1 LDKTEHARTII
12 MLKQFFKSKN
22 KLETA
27 SIGANAHIVSQLHAL
42 QIEKDILTKTI
53 ARLYQNESD
62 LTKIQKDR
70 LLLRYQHQ
78 LGIVITRIEKLE
90 TASKHPDLGPLGDGL
105 ITLMD
110 QKLSQLDQRLYE
122 LTSKIQVVQTQ
133 KDAQIKKNLKKSN
146 GIENKI
152 DDKSKPIFEKPI
164 EEFVNKGSKKFEITT
179 LTSLPKL
186 DPVKQS
192 KYDQMLSQLSSDVIT
207 PPPIKPKTKNE
218 TLEIREQNMIPVV
231 QDKPELAVEHIVK
244 PILNEMP
251 QPIIE
256 LPEETEIDDDEDDN
270 IEQIKSKILKTLSK
284 IEQAE
289 VD

>member
-1 LDKTEHARTII
+1 

-22 KLETA
+22 KLQTPT
-27 SIGANAHIVSQLHAL
+27 IGANIHIVSQLQSL

-53 ARLYQNESD
+53 ARLYQSESD

-78 LGIVITRIEKLE
+78 LGVIITRIEKLE
-90 TASKHPDLGPLGDGL
+90 NASKHPDLGPLGDGL

-122 LTSKIQVVQTQ
+122 LTSKIEVAQTQ
-133 KDAQIKKNLKKSN
+133 NNVQIKKNNKNSN
-146 GIENKI
+146 GIGNKEE
-152 DDKSKPIFEKPI
+152 KSKAVFEKPI

-207 PPPIKPKTKNE
+207 PPPMKPKMQESQKIE
-218 TLEIREQNMIPVV
+218 TPEIKEQSVIPVTK
-231 QDKPELAVEHIVK
+231 DEPEHVVK
-244 PILNEMP
+244 PVLNEMP
-251 QPIIE
+251 KPIVE
-256 LPEETEIDDDEDDN
+256 LPEEPEIDDEDDD

>member
-1 LDKTEHARTII
+1 

-22 KLETA
+22 KLQTPT
-27 SIGANAHIVSQLHAL
+27 IGANIHIVSQLQSL

-78 LGIVITRIEKLE
+78 LGVIITRIEKLE
-90 TASKHPDLGPLGDGL
+90 NASKHPDLGPLGDGL

-122 LTSKIQVVQTQ
+122 LTSKIEVAQTQ
-133 KDAQIKKNLKKSN
+133 NNVQIKKNNKNSN
-146 GIENKI
+146 GIENKEE
-152 DDKSKPIFEKPI
+152 KSKAVFEKPI
-164 EEFVNKGSKKFEITT
+164 VEFVNRSSKKFEITT

-207 PPPIKPKTKNE
+207 PPPMKPKMQESQKIE
-218 TLEIREQNMIPVV
+218 TPEIKEQSVIPVTK
-231 QDKPELAVEHIVK
+231 DEPEHVVK
-244 PILNEMP
+244 PVLNEMP
-251 QPIIE
+251 KPIIE
-256 LPEETEIDDDEDDN
+256 LPEESEIDDEDDD

>member
-1 LDKTEHARTII
+1 

-22 KLETA
+22 KLQTPT
-27 SIGANAHIVSQLHAL
+27 IGANIHIVSQLQSL

-53 ARLYQNESD
+53 ARLYQSESD

-78 LGIVITRIEKLE
+78 LGVIITRIEKLE
-90 TASKHPDLGPLGDGL
+90 NASKHPDLGPLGDGL

-122 LTSKIQVVQTQ
+122 LTSKIEVAQTQ
-133 KDAQIKKNLKKSN
+133 NNVQIKKNNKNSN
-146 GIENKI
+146 GIENKEE
-152 DDKSKPIFEKPI
+152 KSKAVFEKPI
-164 EEFVNKGSKKFEITT
+164 VEFVNRSSKKFEITT

-207 PPPIKPKTKNE
+207 PPPMKPKMQESQKIE
-218 TLEIREQNMIPVV
+218 TQEIKEQSVIPVTK
-231 QDKPELAVEHIVK
+231 DEPEHAVK
-244 PILNEMP
+244 PVLNEMP
-251 QPIIE
+251 KPIVE
-256 LPEETEIDDDEDDN
+256 LPEESEIDDEDDD

>member
-1 LDKTEHARTII
+1 

-27 SIGANAHIVSQLHAL
+27 TIGANAHIVSQLHAL

-90 TASKHPDLGPLGDGL
+90 NASKHPDLGPLGDGL

-122 LTSKIQVVQTQ
+122 LTSKIQAAQAQNDV
-133 KDAQIKKNLKKSN
+133 QIKKNDKKSIQ
-146 GIENKI
+146 IENKT
-152 DDKSKPIFEKPI
+152 KPVFEKPI
-164 EEFVNKGSKKFEITT
+164 EEFVNKGSRKFEITT

-207 PPPIKPKTKNE
+207 PPPMKPKIQESVKIE
-218 TLEIREQNMIPVV
+218 TPEMIQNDVIPVV
-231 QDKPELAVEHIVK
+231 EEKPETVLEQIVK
-244 PILNEMP
+244 PVLNEMP
-251 QPIIE
+251 KSVVE
-256 LPEETEIDDDEDDN
+256 LQDESEIDDDED

>member
-1 LDKTEHARTII
+1 

-22 KLETA
+22 KLQTPT
-27 SIGANAHIVSQLHAL
+27 IGSNSQIVSQLHSL

-53 ARLYQNESD
+53 ARLYQNEGD

-70 LLLRYQHQ
+70 LLLKYQHQ
-78 LGIVITRIEKLE
+78 LGVVITRIEKLE
-90 TASKHPDLGPLGDGL
+90 NASKHPDLGPLGDGL

-122 LTSKIQVVQTQ
+122 LTSKIQIAQSQ
-133 KDAQIKKNLKKSN
+133 KEVEVKTNDSKQVKDQSVE
-146 GIENKI
+146 ENT
-152 DDKSKPIFEKPI
+152 KPVFEKPI
-164 EEFVNKGSKKFEITT
+164 EDFVGKSSKKFEITT

-186 DPVKQS
+186 DPVKQT
-192 KYDQMLSQLSSDVIT
+192 KYDQMLSQLSTDVI
-207 PPPIKPKTKNE
+207 PPAPMKPKIKE
-218 TLEIREQNMIPVV
+218 ESKSVVPEIKEEQVIPVV
-231 QDKPELAVEHIVK
+231 EDKPEHIVEQSIK
-244 PILNEMP
+244 PTVSEMSAP
-251 QPIIE
+251 VVE
-256 LPEETEIDDDEDDN
+256 LPEESDIDEEDDD